1 MVVPDVFG
9 VLIEAI
15 FLIYPIA
22 SDRCCEDGWGKS
34 LADFLEGNSPY
45 GKAGTACFAC
55 DNFSEGLD
63 LLKPTKKHWLYS
75 CDQYWKKLQPISDW
89 FYFLERIGK
98 QRKSYSNLG
107 LAVADY
113 GF

>member
-1 MVVPDVFG
+1 MLSYHLKGEQLPYNKLIGKG
-9 VLIEAI
+9 VNIQTTSGYIVNKKFYDKLI
-15 FLIYPIA
+15 
-22 SDRCCEDGWGKS
+22 
-34 LADFLEGNSPY
+34 
-45 GKAGTACFAC
+45 

-113 GF
+113 GC